1 MPVLYNTNA
10 TIEVYN
16 IIIDTEM
23 GDRMENTIDQLITW
37 SKDLRVLYVED
48 DVSLR
53 EEVNIFL
60 SDIFDVVD
68 LAENGQEGLNKLA
81 ASTYHIV
88 ISDIRMPVMDGIEM
102 IEKIKELYPEQ
113 AVLVTSAHNEIEYLV
128 KLINLGVDNFITKP
142 LRSEQIFKVLHKI
155 VEHVYHK
162 KELQRYREDLESANA
177 KLKRLTDTQSR
188 TLDLKSSLLKSYQE
202 ALDKACIVS
211 ITDPN
216 GIIKDVNENFCH
228 TTGYAK
234 EDVIGKKHTIISS
247 PMTDKKVFKELWETI
262 TAKKIWQGPLVNQT
276 KSFAPL
282 YHYTAIVPI
291 INNEGVIVEFVGI
304 IQDLTQ
310 LHTLQEEQSRKDIN
324 QALHVTSDALVK
336 QMPFPSALMQ
346 TNFTIGS
353 YNKAFERLLLQHN
366 DETLLGKLTSE
377 CLSLKEILTF
387 EEMDYFESVESIAS
401 QWPYEGDIT
410 CKAIMPSPNGPKEV
424 LFKISAFTTTS
435 YLVCIIPQEDFELCC
450 QVLEK

>member
-1 MPVLYNTNA
+1 
-10 TIEVYN
+10 
-16 IIIDTEM
+16 
-23 GDRMENTIDQLITW
+23 MENTIDQLITW

-53 EEVNIFL
+53 EEVSIFL

-68 LAENGQEGLNKLA
+68 LAENGQEGLEKLA
-81 ASTYHIV
+81 NSTYHIV
-88 ISDIRMPVMDGIEM
+88 ISDIRMPIMDGIEM
-102 IEKIKELYPEQ
+102 IEKIKELYPDQ

-177 KLKRLTDTQSR
+177 KLKRLTDAQSR

-216 GIIKDVNENFCH
+216 GFIKDVNENFCR

-234 EDVIGKKHTIISS
+234 EDVIGKKHTIIGS
-247 PMTDKKVFKELWETI
+247 PMTDKNVFKELWETI
-262 TAKKIWQGPLVNQT
+262 TAKKMWQGYLINQT
-276 KSFAPL
+276 KSFTPL
-282 YHYTAIVPI
+282 YHYTTIVPI
-291 INNEGVIVEFVGI
+291 INNEGVIIEFVGI
-304 IQDLTQ
+304 IQDLTE
-310 LHTLQEEQSRKDIN
+310 LHTYQSQCALQDIN
-324 QALHVTSDALVK
+324 QAMVLKNDEFLKNIH
-336 QMPFPSALMQ
+336 FPSALMHP
-346 TNFTIGS
+346 NFVFS
-353 YNKAFERLLLQHN
+353 SHNKSFETLLIHHN

-377 CLSLKEILTF
+377 CLNLKEVITF

-410 CKAIMPSPNGPKEV
+410 CKAVMLSLSGIKEV
-424 LFKISAFTTTS
+424 LFKISPFNAEF

-450 QVLEK
+450 QVLER

>member
-1 MPVLYNTNA
+1 
-10 TIEVYN
+10 
-16 IIIDTEM
+16 
-23 GDRMENTIDQLITW
+23 MENTIDQLITW

-53 EEVNIFL
+53 EEVSIFL

-68 LAENGQEGLNKLA
+68 LAENGKEGLEKLA
-81 ASTYHIV
+81 TSTYHIV

-102 IEKIKELYPEQ
+102 IEKIKELYPDQ

-155 VEHVYHK
+155 VEHVHHK

-177 KLKRLTDTQSR
+177 KLKRLTDAQSR

-216 GIIKDVNENFCH
+216 GFIKDVNENFCR

-234 EDVIGKKHTIISS
+234 EDVIGKKHTIIGS
-247 PMTDKKVFKELWETI
+247 PMTDKNVFKELWETI
-262 TAKKIWQGPLVNQT
+262 TAKKMWQGYLINQT
-276 KSFAPL
+276 KSFTPL
-282 YHYTAIVPI
+282 YHYTTIVPI
-291 INNEGVIVEFVGI
+291 INNEGVIIEFVGI
-304 IQDLTQ
+304 IQDLTE
-310 LHTLQEEQSRKDIN
+310 LHTYQSQCALQDIN
-324 QALHVTSDALVK
+324 QAMVLKNDEFLRNI
-336 QMPFPSALMQ
+336 PFPSALMHP
-346 TNFTIGS
+346 NFVFS
-353 YNKAFERLLLQHN
+353 AHNKSFETLLVHHN

-377 CLSLKEILTF
+377 CLNLKEVITF

-410 CKAIMPSPNGPKEV
+410 CKAVMLSLSGIKEV
-424 LFKISAFTTTS
+424 LFKISPFNTEF

-450 QVLEK
+450 QVLER